1 MARFLI
7 IFGMIISYLQIFYIP
22 VDVILSQAGGNQAV
36 VDFYVFWG
44 MVCLQLIYVWVICP
58 ITIALYESDENDP
71 ICKRIL
77 FALRIQL
84 PMFFFLLLLAI
95 PTFFFLNKV
104 TVPSEYASTIDCEVN
119 YTDDNGD
126 TYCQMELNFLNHM
139 HTVTVFLGVT
149 ILAIFGGIG
158 MVFLPYNLLNDY
170 IYRPKRIPKLE
181 WQKRKGI
188 ILKTLVNLRNE
199 GKKLEAEN
207 MEVSLMKGL
216 TGYCRRFQFNRKLRV
231 WETCTMLAEREFR
244 KLNNQAD
251 FNNKVDS
258 L

>member
-1 MARFLI
+1 
-7 IFGMIISYLQIFYIP
+7 
-22 VDVILSQAGGNQAV
+22 
-36 VDFYVFWG
+36 
-44 MVCLQLIYVWVICP
+44 
-58 ITIALYESDENDP
+58 
-71 ICKRIL
+71 
-77 FALRIQL
+77 
-84 PMFFFLLLLAI
+84 MF
-95 PTFFFLNKV
+95 
-104 TVPSEYASTIDCEVN
+104 S
-119 YTDDNGD
+119 
-126 TYCQMELNFLNHM
+126 
-139 HTVTVFLGVT
+139 VTVFLGVT

-170 IYRPKRIPKLE
+170 IYRPKRINKPE

-188 ILKTLVNLRNE
+188 ILQTLVNLRNE

-258 L
+258 LFYLFKLFLSVICGAISLYFVFLVIVQFLQFFNLDIEFLDPIVKMTELLNQED